1 MTRLFIVDDHAV
13 LRHGLQLLL
22 EQEPDLL
29 VVGEAANGQQLLD
42 QLPTTPADLV
52 LLDLHMPVLDGLATA
67 RRLRT
72 DYPDLR
78 ILMLSMVEE
87 PLSIQ
92 QALTA
97 GAHGY
102 LLKNATKEEVVAAA
116 RLVVAGQLF
125 LSTEIG
131 LNLLHQAVNSPTIAT
146 APASRVPSALSRR
159 EREIL
164 QLVADG
170 LTTLQIADQLFTS
183 KRTVETHRQNILEKT
198 GCKNTATLMG
208 YAITHNLITAAGS
221 TEPKQAS

>member
-97 GAHGY
+97 GADGY
-102 LLKNATKEEVVAAA
+102 LLKNATKEEVVAATQ
-116 RLVVAGQLF
+116 LVAAGQLF
-125 LSTEIG
+125 LSAEIG
-131 LNLLHQAVNSPTIAT
+131 LNLLRQAVSSAT
-146 APASRVPSALSRR
+146 TEPAFRATSALSHR

-170 LTTLQIADQLFTS
+170 LTTPQIADQLFTS

-198 GCKNTATLMG
+198 GCKNTATLMR
-208 YAITHNLITAAGS
+208 YAIRNNLITVAGS
-221 TEPKQAS
+221 TEPEQAP

>member
-1 MTRLFIVDDHAV
+1 MTRLFVVDDHAV

-87 PLSIQ
+87 PLNIQ

-116 RLVVAGQLF
+116 RLVVAGQPF
-125 LSTEIG
+125 LSAEIG
-131 LNLLHQAVNSPTIAT
+131 LNLLRQAVNSPTIAT
-146 APASRVPSALSRR
+146 APVSRVTSVLSRR

-164 QLVADG
+164 QLIADG
-170 LTTLQIADQLFTS
+170 LTTPQIADQLFTS

-198 GCKNTATLMG
+198 GCKNAATLMG
-208 YAITHNLITAAGS
+208 YAITHNLITVAGS
-221 TEPKQAS
+221 TEPEQAP

>member
-29 VVGEAANGQQLLD
+29 VVGEAAHGQQLLD
-42 QLPTTPADLV
+42 RLPTTPVDLV
-52 LLDLHMPVLDGLATA
+52 LLDLHMPVLGGLATA

-102 LLKNATKEEVVAAA
+102 LLKNATKEEVVAAT
-116 RLVVAGQLF
+116 RLVAAGQPF
-125 LSTEIG
+125 LSAEIG
-131 LNLLHQAVNSPTIAT
+131 LNLLRQALSSPAIEPAFRAT
-146 APASRVPSALSRR
+146 SALSHR

-170 LTTLQIADQLFTS
+170 LTTPQIADQLFTS

-198 GCKNTATLMG
+198 GCKNTATLMR
-208 YAITHNLITAAGS
+208 YAITNNLITEAGS
-221 TEPKQAS
+221 TEP